1 MKNQNFQYLPYKYK
15 QLLESIPKKFKE
27 IIDLLTK
34 SLTFRY
40 FNYEV
45 SKQDFELLVNELK
58 ECNFLVYQILSSK
71 QYEQL
76 FSKLYEINKL
86 DQSKINVIICK
97 EGECIIIEKISE
109 YEFKEIIKTIP
120 GIKLNSPKVFEEDI
134 PLKQVFTSNPIL
146 QFIINPILAYLV
158 KRYYYPTN
166 YFKDPS
172 FFKFNYKYENN
183 FDIDFETFIKVQ
195 KIFGQFE
202 ITDNFQYFNKDDL
215 ICLKTLNNK
224 IKIVFHTK
232 SHYLFAKK
240 DLCLDSDK
248 KYIKREFD
256 FSEQISHPCFIR
268 CYGFYIDSNCISL
281 IYDHM
286 CHGDLYQFLKD
297 NVVNPFFSFM
307 TINRVYR
314 GIKYLH
320 SNSIIHRDL
329 TPRNILIN
337 HDFIPFISDYGIMRF
352 YENSEETTKN
362 LGSQKF
368 LAPEQLSGGASFKT
382 DIYSIGV
389 LIFYLFC
396 PKSEFENQN
405 NYDFSNPLIIERFP
419 SEILELCKKCL
430 KENPNER
437 PNLKEIQKILIEMA
451 SSNCFFKYFH
461 EDQIQKQ
468 NLKFDLMNFYEENK
482 ILLSLNEDKQ
492 LSFLKLYP
500 EFSEFL
506 LSYGKIFY
514 EGKLVEKNMKV
525 SIKFF
530 KLSAEFFINSENL
543 LKEGNLYFEDGPK
556 QNLFIAKEYYK
567 SAAKKTNDPDAW
579 NILGF
584 TYESSILYN
593 WYGKAKAFKKAEKCY
608 ERAIIQ
614 KHSFAYYNLGRL
626 WLYDFL
632 ETRDPYKA
640 IKYYIE
646 SAKLGNIKASYE
658 IGKLYIKG
666 DKYFPKNIEK
676 GVQILKDAAKIGYP
690 VAICFLGEY
699 YYERKDFKQAKEY
712 FEIVSPQQ
720 NTRANFY
727 LGLMYYNGDGI
738 EQNFGKALEYFNIS
752 QNDPNSFYFLGKM
765 HEEGKGTEKN
775 KKKAIEYYKKCIET
789 KENISKVY
797 FGKGWEYY
805 TIKND
810 YYYHAYNN
818 IGVLELLENGD
829 VDEASKYLWV
839 ALEYGHPCG
848 KVNFAILKYIYKL
861 GNSRTIDTLEQASS
875 KNNILMASFFLGY
888 ISETKNEIENA
899 MKYYSKVFQDKNK
912 PLKYHDKEIND
923 ENIFFSNL
931 FIVILSSLKIANY
944 LLQSNNIDE
953 NQKANPYLIDIIYRM
968 LDCLLRY
975 KNNQSYSFQF
985 IKMNQNGCCINN
997 LEDFILNFP
1006 FFNNS
1011 THKLDEKSSW
1021 KINSEPSTKIYIK
1034 FENKSKIDLTNEKAI
1049 TSKKEFSNSR
1059 YKMVS
1064 NEMANKIFDTNNL
1077 DIKEKMKNNQ
1087 IKNEISFKNGE
1098 EFENYFIIE
1107 KDLNSKNALEIIGT
1121 EEIDQPNMIKKIQ
1134 KTISSMQEVLMK
1146 PPYFILFGRINDRE

>member
-1 MKNQNFQYLPYKYK
+1 MKNQNNCNFQYLPDKYK
-15 QLLESIPKKFKE
+15 QLFENIPKKCKE
-27 IIDLLTK
+27 IFDLLTI

-40 FNYEV
+40 FNYEKV
-45 SKQDFELLVNELK
+45 SKQDFEFFEYELK
-58 ECNFLVYQILSSK
+58 ECKFLVYQILSSK

-76 FSKLYEINKL
+76 FSNFYEINKL

-109 YEFKEIIKTIP
+109 YEFNEIIKTIP

-134 PLKQVFTSNPIL
+134 PLKRVFASNPIL
-146 QFIINPILAYLV
+146 QFIINPILAFLV

-172 FFKFNYKYENN
+172 FFKFNYKYDNN
-183 FDIDFETFIKVQ
+183 FDIDFETFIKIQ
-195 KIFGQFE
+195 GIFGQFE

-215 ICLKTLNNK
+215 ICLKRLNNK
-224 IKIVFHTK
+224 ISIVFHTK
-232 SHYLFAKK
+232 SRYLFAKK
-240 DLCLDSDK
+240 DLRFDSDK

-286 CHGDLYQFLKD
+286 CHDDLYNFLSD

-307 TINRVYR
+307 TINRVSR

-337 HDFIPFISDYGIMRF
+337 HDFIPFISDYDIMRF
-352 YENSEETTKN
+352 YENSKETTKN

-368 LAPEQLSGGASFKT
+368 GAPEQLSGGASFKT

-419 SEILELCKKCL
+419 SEMLELCKNCL
-430 KENPNER
+430 KKNPNER
-437 PNLKEIQKILIEMA
+437 PNLKEIQEILIEMT
-451 SSNCFFKYFH
+451 SSNSFLKYFH
-461 EDQIQKQ
+461 EDQIQNQ

-482 ILLSLNEDKQ
+482 ILLSLNEDKE
-492 LSFLKLYP
+492 LSFRKLYP
-500 EFSEFL
+500 DFSEFL
-506 LSYGKIFY
+506 LSYGRIFY
-514 EGKLVEKNMKV
+514 EGKSVEKNMKV
-525 SIKFF
+525 SMKFF
-530 KLSAEFFINSENL
+530 KLSAEFFKNTENL

-556 QNLFIAKEYYK
+556 QNRFIAKEYYK
-567 SAAKKTNDPDAW
+567 LAAKKTNDPDAW

-584 TYESSILYN
+584 TYECSILYN

-608 ERAIIQ
+608 ERAIKQ
-614 KHSFAYYNLGRL
+614 KHALAYYNLGRL

-632 ETRDPYKA
+632 ETRDPLKA
-640 IKYYIE
+640 INNYIE

-666 DKYFPKNIEK
+666 DKYVPKNIEK
-676 GVQILKDAAKIGYP
+676 GVQILKDAAKVGYP

-699 YYERKDFKQAKEY
+699 YYERKDFRQAKEY

-752 QNDPNSFYFLGKM
+752 QNDPNSFYFLAKM
-765 HEEGKGTEKN
+765 HEDGKGTEKN

-797 FGKGWEYY
+797 YGKVWEYY

-839 ALEYGHPCG
+839 ALEYEHPCG
-848 KVNFAILKYIYKL
+848 KVNFSILKYIYKL
-861 GNSRTIDTLEQASS
+861 GYSKTIDTLEQASS
-875 KNNILMASFFLGY
+875 KENILMASFFLGY

-953 NQKANPYLIDIIYRM
+953 NKKANPYLIDIIYRM
-968 LDCLLRY
+968 LDSLLKY

-985 IKMNQNGCCINN
+985 IKMNQNGYCINN

-1021 KINSEPSTKIYIK
+1021 KIDSEPSSKIYIK
-1034 FENKSKIDLTNEKAI
+1034 IENKSKIDLTNEKAS
-1049 TSKKEFSNSR
+1049 TSK
-1059 YKMVS
+1059 
-1064 NEMANKIFDTNNL
+1064 NETANKIIDTSNL
-1077 DIKEKMKNNQ
+1077 DIKEKMENNQ
-1087 IKNEISFKNGE
+1087 IKNEISSKNGE
-1098 EFENYFIIE
+1098 ELKNYFVIE
-1107 KDLNSKNALEIIGT
+1107 KDSNSKNALEIIDT
-1121 EEIDQPNMIKKIQ
+1121 EEIDQPNMIKLIQ
-1134 KTISSMQEVLMK
+1134 KTISSMREVLMK
-1146 PPYFILFGRINDRE
+1146 PPYFILFGRINDSIKNINN